1 MNKLLGVFLI
11 LAGLVGFGSAS
22 LAYDPPP
29 TEAPGPSLLMMH
41 NPSCVF
47 CQAFMRDF
55 VGDLEPKYEDT
66 VIGKQYPLIVLNMKI
81 RPPQWV
87 IDAFRDGR
95 LKRIKGT
102 PTFVLW
108 DGGKEFGSIVGY
120 GGRNQFIPAWGAL
133 VEKFEK
139 QFEKMVR

>member
-11 LAGLVGFGSAS
+11 LVGLIGFGSAS

-29 TEAPGPSLLMMH
+29 TEAPGPSLLMFH

-55 VGDLEPKYEDT
+55 VEESERKKYEDT
-66 VIGKQYPLIVLNMKI
+66 VIGKKYPLIVLNLRV

-87 IDAFRDGR
+87 IDAFRDN
-95 LKRIKGT
+95 KIERIKGT

-108 DGGKEFGSIVGY
+108 DGEKQFGKIVGY
-120 GGRNQFIPAWGAL
+120 GGRSSFVFEWSQL
-133 VEKFEK
+133 VEEFEK
-139 QFEKMVR
+139 Q